1 MARTGRPKAP
11 LILTD
16 DERETL
22 VRWSRRAKSAQ
33 ALALRCR
40 IVLACATGATNKQV
54 AAELGVSLPTVG
66 KWRSRFV
73 ARRLEGLV
81 DEPRPGAPRTI
92 TDQQVEA
99 VVVATLEETPK
110 DATHWSRASM
120 AKRSGL
126 SKSTVGRI
134 WKAFRLKPHLT
145 DTFKLSSDPQ
155 FIDKVRD
162 VVGLYLDPPERALVL
177 CVDEKSQV
185 QALDRSQPVL
195 PMMPGMPERRTHD
208 YLRNGVTSL
217 FAALDLATGR
227 VIGSLHRRHRSVEFR
242 RFLAKLDKQ
251 VPHELAVHL
260 VCDNYATHKT
270 DTIQR
275 WLTAHPRSTC
285 TSSRPARP
293 GSTRS
298 SAGSPNSP
306 PSCCNGVSIPVSKP
320 WRPTSAPGS
329 RPGTRT
335 PSRLCGPRP
344 PRRSSAPS
352 PDIANGFQT
361 QNTRSLMSYLAGG
374 DEG

>member
-1 MARTGRPKAP
+1 MAKTGRPKAP

-16 DERETL
+16 EERATL
-22 VRWSRRAKSAQ
+22 GRWSRRAKSSQ

-73 ARRLEGLV
+73 TRRLEGLV

-92 TDQQVEA
+92 TDEQVEA
-99 VVVATLEETPK
+99 VVVATLEETPI

-185 QALDRSQPVL
+185 QALDRSQPDL
-195 PMMPGMPERRTHD
+195 PMIPGIPERRTQD
-208 YLRNGVTSL
+208 NLRNGVTSL
-217 FAALDLATGR
+217 FAALDLASGQ

-275 WLTAHPRSTC
+275 WLIAHPRFHLHFVP
-285 TSSRPARP
+285 TSSSWLNQVERWFAELTTKLLQRGVHTSVQALETDIRTWIETWNQDPKPFVWTKTADEIL
-293 GSTRS
+293 S
-298 SAGSPNSP
+298 SLGRYCQCISGAGH
-306 PSCCNGVSIPVSKP
+306 
-320 WRPTSAPGS
+320 
-329 RPGTRT
+329 
-335 PSRLCGPRP
+335 
-344 PRRSSAPS
+344 
-352 PDIANGFQT
+352 
-361 QNTRSLMSYLAGG
+361 
-374 DEG
+374 

>member
-22 VRWSRRAKSAQ
+22 TRWSRRAKSSQ

-73 ARRLEGLV
+73 TRRLEGLV

-92 TDQQVEA
+92 TDEQVEA

-145 DTFKLSSDPQ
+145 DTFKLSGDPQ
-155 FIDKVRD
+155 FIEKVRD
-162 VVGLYLDPPERALVL
+162 VVGLYLDPPERALV
-177 CVDEKSQV
+177 C
-185 QALDRSQPVL
+185 AWMRSLRSRRWTGPNRCCRCC
-195 PMMPGMPERRTHD
+195 PGHPSAAPTT
-208 YLRNGVTSL
+208 TS
-217 FAALDLATGR
+217 ATG
-227 VIGSLHRRHRSVEFR
+227 S
-242 RFLAKLDKQ
+242 
-251 VPHELAVHL
+251 
-260 VCDNYATHKT
+260 
-270 DTIQR
+270 
-275 WLTAHPRSTC
+275 
-285 TSSRPARP
+285 PAYL
-293 GSTRS
+293 
-298 SAGSPNSP
+298 P
-306 PSCCNGVSIPVSKP
+306 PS
-320 WRPTSAPGS
+320 
-329 RPGTRT
+329 
-335 PSRLCGPRP
+335 
-344 PRRSSAPS
+344 
-352 PDIANGFQT
+352 
-361 QNTRSLMSYLAGG
+361 M
-374 DEG
+374 